1 MMKGNMTCQT
11 NVLQTV
17 TLTYKDCSVQTYGNM
32 AMVKWKLFLTKYR
45 KVKTK
50 GEYEIPI
57 GLK

>member
-1 MMKGNMTCQT
+1 MTCQT

-32 AMVKWKLFLTKYR
+32 AMVKRKLFLTKYR

-57 GLK
+57 

>member
-1 MMKGNMTCQT
+1 MTCLS
-11 NVLQTV
+11 NVVKTV
-17 TLTYKDCSVQTYGNM
+17 TTTYKDCSVQTYGNM
-32 AMVKWKLFLTKYR
+32 AIVKRKLFFTKYR

>member
-1 MMKGNMTCQT
+1 MMKGSMTCLS
-11 NVLQTV
+11 NVVKTV
-17 TLTYKDCSVQTYGNM
+17 TTTYKDCSVQTYGNM
-32 AMVKWKLFLTKYR
+32 AIVKRKLFFTKYR